1 MTIKVFLIVAIA
13 GFAALFP
20 LEARHHRHNEGVH
33 LAAEIV
39 GLVKN
44 AIAPAP
50 KVVVAPAPVVVAPAP
65 KVVVAPAP
73 VVVAPAP
80 VVVAP
85 PPKVVSVPQDYDYV
99 WYRGIWVPRHRDWY
113 WYNNAWIWVGRGHRP
128 PPPAWRPDFRRP
140 IPTAPPAHHR
150 PAPVVHHRPAPVVH
164 HRPAPVVHH
173 RPAPVHHHRPAARP
187 QPGRRW

>member
-44 AIAPAP
+44 AI
-50 KVVVAPAPVVVAPAP
+50 APAP

-150 PAPVVHHRPAPVVH
+150 PAPVVHHRPAPV
-164 HRPAPVVHH
+164 
-173 RPAPVHHHRPAARP
+173 HHHRPAARP